1 MFAGVSTVEVIKDFS
16 INVTTNTVIYTATK
30 NCSLYF
36 VYSVFN
42 AKLPAFGF
50 ISSALF
56 SSVSLGSN
64 FIGGQTYLTL
74 RTGETIIAGQVEAV
88 FDLYIFS
95 NNDDI

>member
-16 INVTTNTVIYTATK
+16 INVTSGTVIYTATK

-36 VYSVFN
+36 VYKVFN
-42 AKLPAFGF
+42 PKLPAFGS
-50 ISSALF
+50 ISGGNF
-56 SSVSLGSN
+56 TSVVLGSN
-64 FIGGQTYLTL
+64 FISGQTYLAL
-74 RTGETIIAGQVEAV
+74 RTGNTVTASQVEAI